1 MKQNQ
6 EDVKKNTA
14 EKTKKITAVE
24 EDKAKNTAE
33 DIRLK
38 QTKSVQNQKKK
49 RKKTGK
55 KKKQRKRIHPLF
67 KLLIKIA
74 LFAAITFVVL
84 TYILGLHR
92 MTGNNMFPFVKDGD
106 LCIVYKLD
114 DYYTGDVVSYYDNN
128 GKLKIGRIVAAAG
141 QEVNFPDEGGYTVD
155 GYQPTEEI
163 TYQTFGAEGV
173 KYPMEVGENEVF
185 IMNDFR
191 SDTKDSREIGP
202 VKKTD
207 IDGKLMFIVRR
218 RGF

>member
-1 MKQNQ
+1 
-6 EDVKKNTA
+6 
-14 EKTKKITAVE
+14 
-24 EDKAKNTAE
+24 
-33 DIRLK
+33 
-38 QTKSVQNQKKK
+38 
-49 RKKTGK
+49 
-55 KKKQRKRIHPLF
+55 
-67 KLLIKIA
+67 
-74 LFAAITFVVL
+74 
-84 TYILGLHR
+84 
-92 MTGNNMFPFVKDGD
+92 MFPFVKDGD

-128 GKLKIGRIVAAAG
+128 GKLKIGRVVAAAG

>member
-1 MKQNQ
+1 MRQNQ
-6 EDVKKNTA
+6 ENVKKNTA

-38 QTKSVQNQKKK
+38 QTKSVQGQKR

-74 LFAAITFVVL
+74 LFAAIAFVVL

-173 KYPMEVGENEVF
+173 KYPIEVGENEVF

>member
-1 MKQNQ
+1 MRQNQ
-6 EDVKKNTA
+6 ENVKKNTA

-38 QTKSVQNQKKK
+38 QTNSVQGQKR

-74 LFAAITFVVL
+74 LFAAIAFVVL

-173 KYPMEVGENEVF
+173 KYPIEVGENEVF